1 MNQLKFDVLVYLE
14 RKQNEVVM
22 DLEVAK
28 WHSIEENMVHE
39 AIKSLIEM
47 NYLKSSA
54 AYQYEVTETAY
65 AFLENYSVKRAIFF
79 SAGFGSRMLPATI
92 NMPKPMIR
100 VNGEVIIEKL
110 LDAVLAAGI
119 EDIYIVRGY
128 LKDNLDLLL
137 KKYPMIKF
145 VDNDLY
151 NQQNNISSAYLVK
164 DLLQGALV
172 LESDIVIYD
181 PLVIR
186 KYEYSSN
193 YRSIKREK
201 TKDWCFETKGNIITN
216 VMIGGKDTQE
226 MFGISYW
233 TEKDGIQL
241 EKDISEVYAT
251 KEGKNIFW
259 DEVTLTYRKENY
271 EVAIF
276 EVNDKSLVE
285 IDTYA
290 ELCALD
296 QSYIVQ

>member
-14 RKQNEVVM
+14 RNQNE
-22 DLEVAK
+22 EVSDVEIAS
-28 WHSIEENMVHE
+28 WHSVEEQDVRDSINT
-39 AIKSLIEM
+39 LLEM
-47 NYLKSSA
+47 DYLNTTKESQYELTEA
-54 AYQYEVTETAY
+54 AYTY
-65 AFLENYSVKRAIFF
+65 LEDYKVKRAIFF

-119 EDIYIVRGY
+119 EEIYVVRGY

-137 KKYPMIKF
+137 RKYPMIKF

-151 NQQNNISSAYLVK
+151 NEQNNISSAYLVK
-164 DLLQGALV
+164 DLMKNALV

-201 TKDWCFETKGNIITN
+201 TEDWCFETQDNLITN

-233 TEKDGIQL
+233 TENDGIQL
-241 EKDISEVYAT
+241 EKDITEIYAT

-259 DEVTLTYRKENY
+259 DEVMLTYRKDNY
-271 EVAIF
+271 KIAVF
-276 EVNDKSLVE
+276 EVKDKSLVE
-285 IDTYA
+285 IDTYE

-296 QSYIVQ
+296 QSYTIS